1 MPLYDFRC
9 PDGEVVEAFFAMQE
23 KPDTVTCPHCGS
35 DAASMIPAVG
45 PSQRNSSNMR
55 IVDAT
60 KSTADQPRVVSSI
73 SGTPTTKRQPTAIS
87 RNPLHQQLPR
97 P

>member
-9 PDGEVVEAFFAMQE
+9 PDGEVVEAFFAMQQ
-23 KPDTVTCPHCGS
+23 KPDTVTCPHCGR
-35 DAASMIPAVG
+35 DAVNLIPAIG

-55 IVDAT
+55 IVDAA
-60 KSTADQPRVVSSI
+60 KATADQPGVVNSI
-73 SGTPTTKRQPTAIS
+73 AGRHTTKRQPTAIT
-87 RNPLHQQLPR
+87 RNPLHQKLPR